1 MKNNGILKEGEVVFY
16 PQIGLGTVEGKN
28 EESYII
34 SFRDKQSRIFVPF
47 EDVGS
52 KKIRPLMNKAEIANL
67 FSFFENDELKIEKDW
82 KRRYKFHNELFL
94 EGSPKALGLIV
105 KNLLFIDKK
114 KGLTKNEKRFFE
126 KVFSLLSLEISRVL
140 KKDVD
145 EIKAEIKERVFRGFE
160 EISN

>member
-28 EESYII
+28 EEAYII
-34 SFRDKQSRIFVPF
+34 SFSEKQSKIFVPF
-47 EDVGS
+47 ESVNNH
-52 KKIRPLMNKAEIANL
+52 KIRPLMDEEEIKSL
-67 FSFFENDELKIEKDW
+67 FSFFESNDLKVEKDW

-94 EGSPKALGLIV
+94 EGSPKSLGLIV
-105 KNLLFIDKK
+105 KNLLFLEKE

-140 KKDVD
+140 ERDVD
-145 EIKAEIKERVFRGFE
+145 EIKSEIKKRVLRGFKDL
-160 EISN
+160 SN

>member
-47 EDVGS
+47 EDIGN
-52 KKIRPLMNKAEIANL
+52 KKIRPLMKKSEVDNL
-67 FSFFENDELKIEKDW
+67 FSFFENNELKIEKDW

-94 EGSPKALGLIV
+94 EGSPRALGLIV
-105 KNLLFIDKK
+105 KNLLFIDRK

-140 KKDVD
+140 KKDVE
-145 EIKAEIKERVFRGFE
+145 EIKSEIKERVFRGFKE
-160 EISN
+160 LSN